1 MQVRLSFVKIEPHG
15 FGVFTLAVIKL
26 EVFYSL
32 RDYAANRSSCKGHIR
47 VGNFG
52 KGCWRDVLQLVFFD
66 LSVQAK
72 CFLVKVEV
80 K

>member
-1 MQVRLSFVKIEPHG
+1 MQLRLSFIKIEPHG
-15 FGVFTLAVIKL
+15 FGVFTFAVIKL

-32 RDYAANRSSCKGHIR
+32 RDYTANLSSCKGHIG

-52 KGCWRDVLQLVFFD
+52 KGCWRDVLKLVLFD
-66 LSVQAK
+66 LSIKAK